1 MNIFVDGSE
10 ITYLKCTGTKNGIWQ
25 MPFLV
30 HYIYV
35 ITVCKL
41 FCANFRPN
49 YHSDWNKIPTKTDGN
64 GDQN

>member
-49 YHSDWNKIPTKTDGN
+49 YHSD
-64 GDQN
+64 